1 MITLTKIHHPK
12 AKVKLSGRKVQF
24 YFIFGIILHELG
36 LLEENCLTKANAL
49 TFVMAGAV
57 ALIFVGL
64 TNTTPDML
72 LGMIAPLL
80 VVLAVGTVSC
90 SVIAVIVGRI
100 VHFDWR
106 LSIAMA
112 VTAFFGFP
120 GTYLISLEVSRA
132 CGKTNEEKEAILH
145 YIMPKLVIAGIVSVS
160 VVSGIL
166 ASIMVHWI

>member
-1 MITLTKIHHPK
+1 M
-12 AKVKLSGRKVQF
+12 
-24 YFIFGIILHELG
+24 
-36 LLEENCLTKANAL
+36 
-49 TFVMAGAV
+49 
-57 ALIFVGL
+57 IFVGL
-64 TNTTPDML
+64 TNTTPGML

-120 GTYLISLEVSRA
+120 R
-132 CGKTNEEKEAILH
+132 
-145 YIMPKLVIAGIVSVS
+145 YIPHLPG
-160 VVSGIL
+160 
-166 ASIMVHWI
+166 SIPGLRQDR